1 MRPVVAFAVGVVV
14 GGALAL
20 LLLRAAPENSEGGP
34 WRDRAEQA
42 ERELAAERRKTATLA
57 SQMRG
62 LAERFDALAARL
74 ETLSTTAAEVFRA
87 PGAAPTPNA
96 ARAARDEPAQEPA
109 APTPEFQP
117 VPDEQ
122 WDALVSG
129 ALESEIER
137 RLGTELPPERVQRLK
152 DSLQR
157 VRGASHSL
165 TAEEPDAN
173 DPDAAR
179 RELERNIVLL
189 QADRAFREELGV
201 GVADFLRGLDPG
213 QVEEVPR

>member
-1 MRPVVAFAVGVVV
+1 MRPVVAFVV
-14 GGALAL
+14 GAVVGAAIVFLILQATP
-20 LLLRAAPENSEGGP
+20 RGDEDGGP

-42 ERELAAERRKTATLA
+42 ERDLVAERRRTAALA

-74 ETLSTTAAEVFRA
+74 ETLSSTAAEVFRA
-87 PGAAPTPNA
+87 PSG
-96 ARAARDEPAQEPA
+96 EPAQDAEADAVREP

-137 RLGTELPPERVQRLK
+137 RLGTKLPPERVARLK
-152 DSLQR
+152 DSLRR
-157 VRGASHSL
+157 VRDASLPPNEEGSGAD
-165 TAEEPDAN
+165 APDRT
-173 DPDAAR
+173 R
-179 RELERNIVLL
+179 RELVLL
-189 QADRAFREELGV
+189 QADRAFREEIGI

-213 QVEEVPR
+213 QLEEVPR